1 MKVWLVFGLVFLQV
15 MALIS
20 VIIGGYVPVEI
31 FENGQYFAFQ
41 RDISWPYEEL
51 PIIAVGDAFGNI
63 GRTPI
68 LLLTTQPKQPP
79 ITSPP
84 ITPTPTTPPPTT
96 PPPTTPPPTT
106 PPPTTPPP
114 ITPTPT
120 TPPAEHKEQLTFI
133 FPYESIWVELTSP
146 QIAEYG
152 RFCIT
157 IEEENHESKG
167 DKKILEYEVYEN
179 NKEDFN
185 KLMYNG
191 SYCSTEVNEGET
203 KLFYI
208 MITATLGFDLEES
221 KPKMV
226 RVIVNVYEEKKESD
240 KESHIFEVHILPSP
254 KGTIDEFVSGKISD
268 ETSEMEEELETI
280 NNKLSDL
287 RSKKLISILGAVSG
301 LITALVVL
309 SFIYQRRLISQL
321 REENKRLKTKVN
333 TDRDILKEIMEKL

>member
-79 ITSPP
+79 ITS
-84 ITPTPTTPPPTT
+84 
-96 PPPTTPPPTT
+96 
-106 PPPTTPPP
+106 PP